1 MSQDIANQTTVSGLT
16 TSEVAQRVARGEI
29 NRVRRSD
36 AEEYLAITLRNVFTL
51 FNALVT
57 PAALALFLLHKYPDA
72 LAVSGMALTNL
83 VLGLVQEVR
92 AKRHL
97 DGLTLLAETRVR
109 VMRNGQVELIPSG
122 DVVRDDVLLLSAGD
136 TIVADG
142 PVLESRF
149 LEVDEALLTG
159 ESDPVPRQ
167 PGEPLLS
174 GSFCVAGEGSY
185 HAERVGV
192 ESFAQR
198 TAGEARSYRYSA
210 SPIQQSINRLLALLT
225 TTAVVLCLG
234 YGMLYALREVSP
246 GDLWEMIAATITSM
260 VPQGLVVMT
269 TFAFVLGAV
278 RMSRRGALVQL
289 LNAVE
294 SMASIDTLCMDK
306 TGTLTT
312 NQLHLEKVL
321 FLDTTLPEE
330 AVRARL
336 RLFASASL
344 DRSSKSLAAL
354 REALGETPVEL
365 LDQLPFKSQN
375 RYSAVRVRSTG
386 ETPVPPTGETP
397 VPPQKTTGETL
408 VPPQKTTG
416 ETPVPPH
423 KTTGE
428 TPVSPHKKTGETP
441 VPPQKTT
448 GETPV
453 PPRKTTGETPVPP
466 TSEHVLVLGAC
477 EALRPFLR
485 GPDGWESAWRELLG
499 TGMRLLL
506 FAEAEDELD
515 RKLAGSLEG
524 FALRPLALVALGD
537 ELRSETRHVLEA
549 LASQG
554 IRFKIL
560 SGDHADTVRATVI
573 PLAAGTNAVAVKEL
587 AETPVVSG
595 DELQAAADPGELIRA
610 RCVFGRVS
618 PAQKVQIVAALK
630 QQGRRVA
637 MIGDGVNDVL
647 PIKNAHLGLAMGD
660 GAAASKTVAG
670 IVLETNRFDLL
681 PETLDEGRTI
691 LRNLRRAGKVF
702 LVKNVFTLVL
712 IVGAQGVFG
721 LPFPYKPVQVTLLN
735 FLTIGVPTFLIMLD
749 RERSAAASAR
759 HFLREIGLFALRTG
773 IVIGLAGLLMLWLT
787 DRIWQDDTATQRT
800 LLLSLLVLLGLTT
813 LLRALRDGE
822 AQLSPSARRFR
833 FLAAAAFL
841 LYLGA
846 LYCRPVGSF
855 FALTPLTLPQ
865 WIRVLII
872 VGGAYL
878 VLRLSDCITTSAS
891 TTPGG

>member
-97 DGLTLLAETRVR
+97 DRLTLLAETRVR

-397 VPPQKTTGETL
+397 VPPQKTTGETP
-408 VPPQKTTG
+408 VPPQKT
-416 ETPVPPH
+416 
-423 KTTGE
+423 
-428 TPVSPHKKTGETP
+428 TGETP

-453 PPRKTTGETPVPP
+453 PTR
-466 TSEHVLVLGAC
+466 SEHVLVLGAC